1 MILTR
6 LTINFLIND
15 GKIPET
21 EGEQQNQ
28 FYCHGRGLS
37 TLTVLPPRLLLDEII
52 TRGVRDMFKKSYR
65 S

>member
-6 LTINFLIND
+6 LTIKFLMND
-15 GKIPET
+15 GQGPET

-37 TLTVLPPRLLLDEII
+37 TLTVSPPRILPDEII
-52 TRGVRDMFKKSYR
+52 TPGEPQRFKKSVG
-65 S
+65 